1 MRRGASWKWTAALVL
16 SGILHA
22 GAVAY
27 VLPSADEAKI
37 AGGSA
42 SEIAVEGTAF
52 ADMTAAGAPAE
63 TVEPEAQPDTTV
75 MPVEPAATAV
85 EPVEQSVVQTAE
97 VTPEP
102 VLTPEVEQAQP
113 VTQEVQPVEQMPE
126 TADAAPVEGVEPE
139 PAQETVAA
147 LANVPRPT
155 PRPDYTPPPKPV
167 RQAAA
172 PARKAASPSPAKKA
186 AGAGGNDERNARRG
200 SAGQAR
206 SGASGG
212 EQTAR
217 ATRQGNAA
225 VSNYPG
231 KVVSK
236 LRRALRYPRQA
247 KRDGLRGE
255 VHVAF
260 TISSGGGVTGIRIVR
275 SSGSPVLDQA
285 AVETVR
291 RAAPFPAIPSAAGR
305 TNWPFT
311 VPLAFVR

>member
-1 MRRGASWKWTAALVL
+1 MRRGASWKWAAALVL
-16 SGILHA
+16 SGVLHA

-27 VLPSADEAKI
+27 VLPSADEVKI
-37 AGGSA
+37 AGGST
-42 SEIAVEGTAF
+42 SEIAIEGSAF
-52 ADMTAAGAPAE
+52 ADMITAGAPAE
-63 TVEPEAQPDTTV
+63 IVEAEAQPDTTV
-75 MPVEPAATAV
+75 TPVEPDATAID
-85 EPVEQSVVQTAE
+85 PVEQSVTQTTE

-102 VLTPEVEQAQP
+102 VQPPEADMAELVTP
-113 VTQEVQPVEQMPE
+113 EVQPVEQIPK
-126 TADAAPVEGVEPE
+126 TADTVPVEAVEPKQAE
-139 PAQETVAA
+139 ETVAA

-155 PRPDYTPPPKPV
+155 PRPAYTPPKPV
-167 RQAAA
+167 KQAAA
-172 PARKAASPSPAKKA
+172 PARRKAATPPPAKKS
-186 AGAGGNDERNARRG
+186 AGAGGNDERSAKKG

-255 VHVAF
+255 ARVAF
-260 TISSGGGVTGIRIVR
+260 TISRNGSVSGIRIVR

-291 RAAPFPAIPSAAGR
+291 RAAPFPAIPGNAGR
-305 TNWPFT
+305 ASWPFT
-311 VPLAFVR
+311 VPLAFAR